1 MATSWYPN
9 SNNCCQI
16 WVSKRIQNSLEMCIL
31 SLFDLKNAGN
41 WPFQNPLKMIILRIP
56 LNKIE
61 ILIKLIHFKAYCRQF
76 TPCKRSFRF
85 WSRICSKYLFFIIF
99 TLISRVPLWQQV
111 LLLGYHNVA
120 TLKICYPKA
129 KINYHINMIG

>member
-41 WPFQNPLKMIILRIP
+41 WPFQNPLKIIILRI
-56 LNKIE
+56 LLDKIE
-61 ILIKLIHFKAYCRQF
+61 ILIKLTHFKAYCREF

-85 WSRICSKYLFFIIF
+85 WSRICSKYLFLSFLRLF
-99 TLISRVPLWQQV
+99 
-111 LLLGYHNVA
+111 LGYLYGNRC
-120 TLKICYPKA
+120 CYWGTTMLPLSKYAIQRPKL
-129 KINYHINMIG
+129 IIISTW